1 MRKIIIALICA
12 LCAMCAKA
20 TTPDTTLVVGQAYEG
35 GCIESISIDDHFAVV
50 YKNGSSF
57 TLPLADD
64 VVINDYYQIT
74 TIVVKDGEVVLATG
88 TTPMWVV
95 VLVIILVAI
104 VIVVVII
111 NVIIL

>member
-57 TLPLADD
+57 TLPLAES

-74 TIVVKDGEVVLATG
+74 TITVKNGEVVLATG

-95 VLVIILVAI
+95 VLVIILVVAAI
-104 VIVVVII
+104 VVTII
-111 NVIIL
+111 FIIL